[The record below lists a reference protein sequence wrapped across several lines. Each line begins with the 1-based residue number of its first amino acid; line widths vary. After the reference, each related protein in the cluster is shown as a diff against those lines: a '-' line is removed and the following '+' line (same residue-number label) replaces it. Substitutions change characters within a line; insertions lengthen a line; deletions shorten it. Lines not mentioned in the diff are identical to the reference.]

1 MYRETIILKKDLED
15 DVLQSLKEKASK
27 YYNNRAGVLENI
39 SKEKNIIIFQGNN
52 ENAYE
57 TMSLGSLN
65 LYDNTDFV
73 SNVISWTFE
82 DTECPEDNCD
92 VLEAYKI

>member
-1 MYRETIILKKDLED
+1 MYRETIVLNNDLED
-15 DVLQSLKEKASK
+15 KILQELKETAAK
-27 YYNNRAGVLENI
+27 YYNNRVGVLENI
-39 SKEKNIIIFQGNN
+39 SKKRNVLIFQGDS
-52 ENAYE
+52 EKAYE

-65 LYDNTDFV
+65 LYDNKDFV